1 MRGRLAQGVVAIFIV
16 GLAMGSRPAFA
27 TPHDAGP
34 LDLEWIAPPGC
45 PTRDAV
51 LDDVTRILG
60 PKRIEA
66 LARVAARAVLFRGED
81 ARWHVV
87 ITVPGGAGGER
98 TLEASSCEEVANAAV
113 LVLALRVDPTS
124 FAPEMPLPSPPAA
137 IASAFPPSEAPAPA
151 PSDVPPQPP
160 KPPPSAPREQ
170 PAPLAGTEAPPDPSA
185 APNSPSH
192 YGILVGTAVVG
203 GVGALPS
210 ADLGIEVTATLK
222 RGRLRLEPLLGTSL
236 VQHADVARSASEGA
250 ALRLARGGL
259 RGCYAAIDLRLTLS
273 GCVTGE
279 VDWFWADGY
288 GATTPENA
296 NAREAAFGAG
306 ALATWRLARRLVLRA
321 QVEGLVGVSP
331 PTFVID
337 DTAGNVASQVYRPAA
352 LIARATLG
360 AEVPFF

>member
-1 MRGRLAQGVVAIFIV
+1 MRGRLAQAVVAIFIV

-60 PKRIEA
+60 PKRTEA

-87 ITVPGGAGGER
+87 ITVSGEAGGER

-124 FAPEMPLPSPPAA
+124 FAPEMPLSPPAA
-137 IASAFPPSEAPAPA
+137 IASAFPPSEAPVPA
-151 PSDVPPQPP
+151 PSAVPPQPLT
-160 KPPPSAPREQ
+160 PPPSAPRGQ
-170 PAPLAGTEAPPDPSA
+170 PAPLAGAEAPPDQSA

-192 YGILVGTAVVG
+192 YGILVGTAVG
-203 GVGALPS
+203 GGIGALPS

-236 VQHADVARSASEGA
+236 VQHADVVASEGA

-296 NAREAAFGAG
+296 NAREVAFGAG
-306 ALATWRLARRLVLRA
+306 ALTTWRLAGRVVLRA
-321 QVEGLVGVSP
+321 QLEGLLAVSP

-352 LIARATLG
+352 LIIRAALG
-360 AEVPFF
+360 VEVPFF

>member
-1 MRGRLAQGVVAIFIV
+1 MRGRLARGVVAILTA
-16 GLAMGSRPAFA
+16 GLAVGRRLAFA

-34 LDLEWIAPPGC
+34 LDLEWIAPSDC

-51 LDDVTRILG
+51 LDDVARILG
-60 PKRIEA
+60 PKKTEA
-66 LARVAARAVLFRGED
+66 AAARVAAHAVLFRGED

-87 ITVPGGAGGER
+87 ITVSGGGAGER
-98 TLEASSCEEVANAAV
+98 TLEASSCEEVANAAA

-137 IASAFPPSEAPAPA
+137 IASAIPPAEAPAP
-151 PSDVPPQPP
+151 PFSEVPPTPP
-160 KPPPSAPREQ
+160 ARAATEQ
-170 PAPLAGTEAPPDPSA
+170 PAPFSGAESPPDRPPAPS
-185 APNSPSH
+185 SPSRD
-192 YGILVGTAVVG
+192 GILIGTAVAG

-210 ADLGIEVTATLK
+210 ADLGVEVTATLK

-236 VQHADVARSASEGA
+236 VQHADVAGFTSQGAS
-250 ALRLARGGL
+250 LRLARGGL

-296 NAREAAFGAG
+296 NAGEVAFGAG
-306 ALATWRLARRLVLRA
+306 ALATWRLTRSVVLRA
-321 QVEGLVGVSP
+321 QLEGLVVVSP

-337 DTAGNVASQVYRPAA
+337 DTAGNVTSQVYRPAA
-352 LIARATLG
+352 LMGRAAMG

>member
-1 MRGRLAQGVVAIFIV
+1 MRGRLPQGVVAIFIA
-16 GLAMGSRPAFA
+16 GLATGGRPAFA

-45 PTRDAV
+45 PAREAV
-51 LDDVTRILG
+51 LDDVARILG
-60 PKRIEA
+60 PKKTEA
-66 LARVAARAVLFRGED
+66 PLARVAARAVLFRDED

-87 ITVPGGAGGER
+87 LTVSGEGAGER
-98 TLEASSCEEVANAAV
+98 TLEASSCEEVTNAAA

-137 IASAFPPSEAPAPA
+137 IASALPPAP
-151 PSDVPPQPP
+151 DQPP
-160 KPPPSAPREQ
+160 E
-170 PAPLAGTEAPPDPSA
+170 PDST
-185 APNSPSH
+185 SRD
-192 YGILVGTAVVG
+192 GMLLGTAVEG

-210 ADLGIEVTATLK
+210 TDLGIEVTATLK

-236 VQHADVARSASEGA
+236 VEHADAAGSTSEGA

-279 VDWFWADGY
+279 VDWFWAKGY
-288 GATTPENA
+288 GATTPENV
-296 NAREAAFGAG
+296 NAGEIAFGAG
-306 ALATWRLARRLVLRA
+306 ALATWRLTRSVVLRA
-321 QVEGLVGVSP
+321 QLEGLVAVSP
-331 PTFVID
+331 PSFVID
-337 DTAGNVASQVYRPAA
+337 DTAGNVTSQVYRPAA
-352 LIARATLG
+352 LMGRAAIG